1 MKTKT
6 FIAAIVL
13 TVLHAVTVT
22 AQQEKV
28 VFQYDDSGNR
38 ISRHLEVQKSTEAD
52 SVFINDKHPYP
63 EAELEA
69 IVYPN
74 PTSGLITIEIAA
86 SEDNPVTYVI
96 ADQNGKLIETGQFSQ
111 CGYSINL
118 SNQQTGIYF
127 LRLSDRQSKVTY
139 KIIKQ

>member
-6 FIAAIVL
+6 FIPAIVL
-13 TVLHAVTVT
+13 SVLFAVTVT

-28 VFQYDDSGNR
+28 VFHYDDSGNR

-52 SVFINDKHPYP
+52 SLFIDDMLPYP
-63 EAELEA
+63 EAELDA
-69 IVYPN
+69 AVYPN
-74 PTSGLITIEIAA
+74 PTSGLITIEVAVKA
-86 SEDNPVTYVI
+86 DNPVTYAI

-111 CGYSINL
+111 SGYSINL

>member
-6 FIAAIVL
+6 FITAIVL
-13 TVLHAVTVT
+13 TVLHATTVT

-38 ISRHLEVQKSTEAD
+38 ISRHLEVQKSAEAD
-52 SVFINDKHPYP
+52 SLFIDEMLLYS
-63 EAELEA
+63 ESELEA
-69 IVYPN
+69 VVYPN
-74 PTSGLITIEIAA
+74 PTSGLITIEVAVSA
-86 SEDNPVTYVI
+86 DNPITYVV

-111 CGYSINL
+111 SSYPINL
-118 SNQQTGIYF
+118 SNQQTGIYY
-127 LRLSDRQSKVTY
+127 LRLNDRHGKVTY

>member
-13 TVLHAVTVT
+13 TVLHAATVT

-38 ISRHLEVQKSTEAD
+38 VSRHIEIEKSTEAD
-52 SVFINDKHPYP
+52 SVFYDDLLPHLTS
-63 EAELEA
+63 EFEA
-69 IVYPN
+69 IIYPN
-74 PTSGLITIEIAA
+74 PTRGLITIEVSVTA
-86 SEDNPVTYVI
+86 DNPVTYVI
-96 ADQNGKLIETGQFSQ
+96 ADQNGKRIETGRFFQS
-111 CGYSINL
+111 SHTLNL
-118 SNQQTGIYF
+118 SDQHPGIYY
-127 LRLSDRQSKVTY
+127 LRLNDRQSKVTY